1 MPVWPLPRLTFQ
13 ALNTVEETRPVAL
26 LTTEDVWAV
35 LGSELKL
42 PVFIQAEPDGYD
54 RELFDYLADNLPSRV
69 EAVYVVGQ
77 GAPLH
82 AGKIV
87 AARQKRPLVVIP
99 SALDSDALLTPFALA
114 EEELDGQ
121 RRQIEI
127 ETGPATEVV
136 IDWDVLRAAPDAER
150 AAAIVDLLSIVTG
163 LLDWRLAAQKGKNP
177 RSQRFTP
184 WAASVAAGLAAQA
197 IKHAPTLGQGRQDAL
212 GTLLDLLMMT
222 VQLGNQLGHRR
233 ASQGS
238 EHYLARILAT
248 QTEERLTHSELV
260 GPCLLFVAALH
271 GQDVTALRETLQH
284 AGVRLDRI
292 RATDFALMLDHLPE
306 WIGTLGLPY
315 SILNELDP
323 SGDAVAKALDAAGL
337 AVALDTWI
345 LPHTAP
351 GEETTPE
358 EGPAKEAPGEEA
370 PAEPAPVPEAVAEAQ
385 PAETDTERVEAPHE
399 ARTDEPDEQAPAHQ
413 SDAGTS
419 GTPDDPDNTGS
430 ASR

>member
-13 ALNTVEETRPVAL
+13 ALSTVEETRPVAL

-42 PVFIQAEPDGYD
+42 PVFIQAEPDTYD
-54 RELFDYLADNLPSRV
+54 RDLFDYLADNLPSRV
-69 EAVYVVGQ
+69 EAIYVVGQ

-114 EEELDGQ
+114 EEEVDGQ

-184 WAASVAAGLAAQA
+184 WAASIAAGLAAQA

-233 ASQGS
+233 ASQGG

-315 SILNELDP
+315 SILNELDA
-323 SGDAVAKALDAAGL
+323 SSDAVAKALDAAGL

-345 LPHTAP
+345 LPRAEPVEETAP
-351 GEETTPE
+351 E
-358 EGPAKEAPGEEA
+358 EAPAEEA
-370 PAEPAPVPEAVAEAQ
+370 PAEPALVPEAVAENQ
-385 PAETDTERVEAPHE
+385 PAEADTERVEAPHE
-399 ARTDEPDEQAPAHQ
+399 ETGDAPDEQAPAQ
-413 SDAGTS
+413 QADASATD
-419 GTPDDPDNTGS
+419 TPDDPDNTGS
-430 ASR
+430 ASS

>member
-13 ALNTVEETRPVAL
+13 ALSTVEETRPVAL

-42 PVFIQAEPDGYD
+42 PVFIQAEPDTYD
-54 RELFDYLADNLPSRV
+54 RDLFDYLADNLPSRV
-69 EAVYVVGQ
+69 EAIYVVGQ

-87 AARQKRPLVVIP
+87 AGRQKRPLVIIP

-114 EEELDGQ
+114 EEEVDGQ

-184 WAASVAAGLAAQA
+184 WAASIAAGLAAQA

-233 ASQGS
+233 ASQGG

-315 SILNELDP
+315 SILNELDA
-323 SGDAVAKALDAAGL
+323 SSDAVAKALDAAGL

-345 LPHTAP
+345 LPRAEPVEETAP
-351 GEETTPE
+351 E
-358 EGPAKEAPGEEA
+358 EAPAEEA
-370 PAEPAPVPEAVAEAQ
+370 PAEPALVPEAVAENQ
-385 PAETDTERVEAPHE
+385 PAEADTERVEAPHE
-399 ARTDEPDEQAPAHQ
+399 ETGDAPDEQAPAQ
-413 SDAGTS
+413 QADASATD
-419 GTPDDPDNTGS
+419 TPDDPDNTGS
-430 ASR
+430 ASS

>member
-13 ALNTVEETRPVAL
+13 ALSTVEETRPVAL

-35 LGSELKL
+35 LSSELKL
-42 PVFIQAEPDGYD
+42 PVFIQAEPDTYD
-54 RELFDYLADNLPSRV
+54 RDLFDYLADNLPSRV
-69 EAVYVVGQ
+69 EAIYVVGQ

-87 AARQKRPLVVIP
+87 AARQKRPLVIIP

-114 EEELDGQ
+114 EEEVDGQ

-184 WAASVAAGLAAQA
+184 WAASIAAGLAAQA

-233 ASQGS
+233 ASQGG
-238 EHYLARILAT
+238 EHYLARILAP

-315 SILNELDP
+315 SILNELDA
-323 SGDAVAKALDAAGL
+323 SSDAVAKALDAAGL

-345 LPHTAP
+345 LPRAEPVEETAP
-351 GEETTPE
+351 E
-358 EGPAKEAPGEEA
+358 EAPAEEA
-370 PAEPAPVPEAVAEAQ
+370 PAEPALVPEAVAENQ
-385 PAETDTERVEAPHE
+385 PAEADTERVEAPHE
-399 ARTDEPDEQAPAHQ
+399 ETGDAPDEQAPAQ
-413 SDAGTS
+413 QADASATD
-419 GTPDDPDNTGS
+419 TPDDPDNTGS
-430 ASR
+430 ASS

>member
-26 LTTEDVWAV
+26 LTTEDIWAV

-42 PVFIQAEPDGYD
+42 PVFIQAEPDSYNRD
-54 RELFDYLADNLPSRV
+54 LFDYLADNLPSRV
-69 EAVYVVGQ
+69 EAIYVVGQ

-87 AARQKRPLVVIP
+87 AARHKRPLVVVP

-114 EEELDGQ
+114 EEEIDGQ

-127 ETGPATEVV
+127 ETGPATEVI
-136 IDWDVLRAAPDAER
+136 IDWDVLRAAPDTER

-233 ASQGS
+233 ASQGG
-238 EHYLARILAT
+238 EHYLARILAP

-271 GQDVTALRETLQH
+271 GQDITALRETLQH

-292 RATDFALMLDHLPE
+292 RATDFTLMLDHLPE

-315 SILNELDP
+315 SILNELEP
-323 SGDAVAKALDAAGL
+323 SSDAVAKALDAAGL

-345 LPHTAP
+345 LPSTAP
-351 GEETTPE
+351 GEETAPD
-358 EGPAKEAPGEEA
+358 EAPAEEA
-370 PAEPAPVPEAVAEAQ
+370 PAEPAPVPEAVAEDQ
-385 PAETDTERVEAPHE
+385 PTETDTERVEAPHE
-399 ARTDEPDEQAPAHQ
+399 AQGASTDEQAPAHRA
-413 SDAGTS
+413 DAGAS
-419 GTPDDPDNTGS
+419 DTPDDLDNTGS
-430 ASR
+430 ASS

>member
-13 ALNTVEETRPVAL
+13 ALSTVEETRPVAL

-35 LGSELKL
+35 LSSELKL
-42 PVFIQAEPDGYD
+42 PVFIQAEPDTYD
-54 RELFDYLADNLPSRV
+54 RDLFDYLADNLPSRV
-69 EAVYVVGQ
+69 EAIYVVGQ

-87 AARQKRPLVVIP
+87 AARQKRPLVIIP

-114 EEELDGQ
+114 EEEVDGQ

-184 WAASVAAGLAAQA
+184 WAASIAAGLAAQA

-233 ASQGS
+233 ASQGG

-315 SILNELDP
+315 SILNELDA
-323 SGDAVAKALDAAGL
+323 SSDAVAKALDAAGL

-345 LPHTAP
+345 LPRAEPVEETAP
-351 GEETTPE
+351 E
-358 EGPAKEAPGEEA
+358 EAPAEEA
-370 PAEPAPVPEAVAEAQ
+370 PAEPALVPEAVAENQ
-385 PAETDTERVEAPHE
+385 PAEADTERVEAPHE
-399 ARTDEPDEQAPAHQ
+399 ETGDAPDEQAPAQ
-413 SDAGTS
+413 QADASATD
-419 GTPDDPDNTGS
+419 TPDDPDNTGS
-430 ASR
+430 ASS

>member
-13 ALNTVEETRPVAL
+13 ALSTVEETRPVAL

-42 PVFIQAEPDGYD
+42 PVFIQAEPDTYD
-54 RELFDYLADNLPSRV
+54 RDLFDYLADNLPSRV
-69 EAVYVVGQ
+69 EAIYVVGQ

-87 AARQKRPLVVIP
+87 AARQKRPLVIIP

-114 EEELDGQ
+114 EEEVDGQ

-184 WAASVAAGLAAQA
+184 WAASIAAGLAAQA

-233 ASQGS
+233 ASQGG

-315 SILNELDP
+315 SILNELDA
-323 SGDAVAKALDAAGL
+323 SSDAVAKALDAAGL

-345 LPHTAP
+345 LPRAEPVEETAP
-351 GEETTPE
+351 E
-358 EGPAKEAPGEEA
+358 EAPAEEA
-370 PAEPAPVPEAVAEAQ
+370 PAEPALVPEAVAENQ
-385 PAETDTERVEAPHE
+385 PAEADTERVEAPHE
-399 ARTDEPDEQAPAHQ
+399 ETGDAPDEQAPAQ
-413 SDAGTS
+413 QADASATD
-419 GTPDDPDNTGS
+419 TPDDPDNTGS
-430 ASR
+430 ASS